1 MKPPFRLILL
11 LFATTACGDRPAG
24 EDSPSLQ
31 AMVRDSADVRIVE
44 NPRPPAG
51 SRLDWRIGSQPE
63 VTIGVLE
70 GAEPYLL
77 DRVRDALVLRDG
89 RIVVVN
95 GGSDELRVFDTSGNH
110 VVTWGGRGE
119 GPGEFDNLWQV
130 HRWPG
135 DSLLALY
142 SQARRLT
149 VLDPEGHYG
158 RDFALRRGRQFFS
171 VEDVLPDGAILTSDF
186 VRPRDRPPGFS
197 RLPSH
202 YRVRGP
208 EGEMRSSLGS
218 FPGPEMFA
226 VRTAGGVSGGGIPF
240 RHRVSAFAWGDFA
253 AVAQNDSYEIR
264 GFDLDGTLRKVVRR
278 DHEPVA
284 PTAAHVDA
292 YIEDQVAG
300 GPEEERTER
309 RAELRES
316 LRDRYFPET
325 HPAYAAAMSDLADH
339 LWVREYSLPGEGHP
353 NPVWTVFDP
362 EGQVLGFTET
372 PAGLSIFEIGEG
384 YILGLARDDLGV
396 EYVQLWSLERS
407 GR

>member
-1 MKPPFRLILL
+1 MKPPSSLTLL
-11 LFATTACGDRPAG
+11 LVATAACGDRSAG
-24 EDSPSLQ
+24 EDASPLE
-31 AMVRDSADVRIVE
+31 AVVRDSGQVRLIE
-44 NPRPPAG
+44 NPRPPNG
-51 SRLDWRIGSQPE
+51 SRLGWDIGTAPT
-63 VTIGVLE
+63 VTIGELE
-70 GAEPYLL
+70 GSEPYLL
-77 DRVRDALVLRDG
+77 DRVRDALVLPDG

-95 GGSDELRVFDTSGNH
+95 GGSDDLRVFDASGNH

-171 VEDVLPDGAILTSDF
+171 VEDVLPGGAILTSDF
-186 VRPRDRPPGFS
+186 VRPSDRPPGFS

-208 EGEMRSSLGS
+208 EGETRSSLGS
-218 FPGPEMFA
+218 FPGPEMFTI
-226 VRTAGGVSGGGIPF
+226 RTARGVSGGGIPF
-240 RHRVSAFAWGDFA
+240 RHRVSAFAWGDFV
-253 AVAQNDSYEIR
+253 AVAQNDRYEIKA
-264 GFDLDGTLRKVVRR
+264 FDLDGTLRKIVRR
-278 DHEPVA
+278 DHELVA
-284 PTAAHVDA
+284 PTPAHVDA
-292 YIEDQVAG
+292 YIEDQVAAS
-300 GPEEERTER
+300 PEEERTQR

-316 LRDRYFPET
+316 LRHRYVPET

-339 LWVREYSLPGEGHP
+339 LWVREYNLPGEGDAKP
-353 NPVWTVFDP
+353 AWTVFDP
-362 EGQVLGFTET
+362 DGQVLGFMET
-372 PAGLSIFEIGEG
+372 PAGLSIFEVGED
-384 YILGLARDDLGV
+384 YILGLTRDDLGV
-396 EYVQLWSLERS
+396 EYVQVWSLERP